1 MRKHVLF
8 FWFVLFVA
16 PAFGQNNIKKSAAV
30 TYTQGP
36 PTYTVL
42 LPSSSEIA
50 VDTTTGK
57 IYQFHRTTSTWLQ
70 LGQGIDVISGS
81 IPPAYTP
88 ARNQSIFAINAV
100 DSLYQYRS
108 GAWRH
113 LNAGGGLATT
123 NGHVFAGNGTPV
135 AQKDTAD
142 FINNDIQ
149 FSVSNASTRTQV
161 IGTIAAD
168 SVNSTHI
175 QAGAVGNSE
184 LASNAV
190 DSSKICAGCVSVTD
204 IGQHGATSGQVL
216 KWNGTQWAAAAD
228 NNTGTIVGPGSA
240 NQIAF
245 FSDTTTIS
253 SSSNMTYDG
262 SFVGFNV
269 PVNRTKRDRYDLSY
283 STAFP
288 TVADSG
294 HFILNLADFPSSGSA
309 SRSYGVNKY
318 LIRDSPI
325 IASTF
330 WGDDIRI
337 DQDASPLAYPDVYYS
352 SGFNYTSYTSG
363 AGTNSSYPAVGH
375 RIKYDLRSSSYDAQH
390 ELFAWQPAGHFATLK
405 LLAETAAAA
414 SGFLMQTD
422 GDIEMTV
429 GSSKDVGFLNS
440 GTGYIGNTTSEFTV
454 GINTSSPSQSLDVNG
469 TTRLRDHLFDQAN
482 SSGSTGQYM
491 TRGGSGPI
499 WATLSVD
506 STKIANGGISVT
518 DIGQH
523 GASSGQGLTWNGT
536 QWAPASV
543 TSDDIPLDHIP
554 IGTGTALTY
563 DYAIQAN
570 RTATDGQEA
579 KIRLSMK
586 DAGTSDHAIVID
598 SVLSTNTA
606 YVVDI
611 TNPST
616 SAGSGFFFPYRA
628 RYTGSAAVDL
638 YSVLSSSSTDSGA
651 DVFLSIGAASGG
663 GDPSIAWSS
672 GVTNNLVIAGIDNS
686 STGDLW
692 KVDYLTTGSNMDG
705 TYAIGVDNANR
716 VGIGGDPVTGKALT
730 VTGEARISDLTV
742 TSFTPVDIVAAESD
756 GDLGRLK
763 IGSNLSISNDTLH
776 ATASGTV
783 DGTGAAG
790 QVAYWSDSNTITGE
804 DSLFYNSSTNRL
816 GVNTN
821 VPDNKVTVK
830 TNTATDGIQIESD
843 GTAGQDP
850 GWVRFKATQT
860 GPLTQYGWMTLD
872 GDSPAEGQGYIFKL
886 QTTGY
891 SVHTPLSL
899 FKNQAIF
906 AASSAFTISNN
917 AAGRFIFSVPSA
929 YDHNFKNNVLV
940 TGSTFT
946 TADTTIR
953 LSVVGRTQTS
963 ASWGLRVWDG
973 NKQSVFQVRDDSRV
987 GITATTLDASLTI
1000 NGAGATS
1007 GTYGLM
1013 VTPSGGTTTTGTLIV
1028 RDDNRVGIRT
1038 NAPQA
1043 PLNVVGTGTGSG
1055 TTALLV
1061 EGSGGQDNLN
1071 VRDDGVNIGQGFAMA
1086 SSAPSIA
1093 FASAAGTG
1101 PVNDLCAGGAN
1112 GFVLFFTTGTSPG
1125 TNAAIFTA
1133 TLPKSYPNGVIA
1145 TWSCGD
1151 TDCLDEAPDIYI
1163 SGTGNNSVTL
1173 STRGTLT
1180 ASTAYVIYVTC
1191 FGY

>member
-1 MRKHVLF
+1 M
-8 FWFVLFVA
+8 LFVA
-16 PAFGQNNIKKSAAV
+16 PVFGQNNIKKTAAV

-88 ARNQSIFAINAV
+88 LRNQSLFAINAV
-100 DSLYQYRS
+100 DSLYHYRS

-113 LNAGGGLATT
+113 LNAGGGSATT
-123 NGHVFAGNGTPV
+123 NGHVLAGNGTPV

-142 FINNDIQ
+142 FIDNDIQ

-161 IGTIAAD
+161 SGTIAAD

-204 IGQHGATSGQVL
+204 IGQHGATSGQ
-216 KWNGTQWAAAAD
+216 G
-228 NNTGTIVGPGSA
+228 
-240 NQIAF
+240 
-245 FSDTTTIS
+245 
-253 SSSNMTYDG
+253 
-262 SFVGFNV
+262 
-269 PVNRTKRDRYDLSY
+269 LS
-283 STAFP
+283 
-288 TVADSG
+288 
-294 HFILNLADFPSSGSA
+294 
-309 SRSYGVNKY
+309 
-318 LIRDSPI
+318 
-325 IASTF
+325 
-330 WGDDIRI
+330 
-337 DQDASPLAYPDVYYS
+337 
-352 SGFNYTSYTSG
+352 
-363 AGTNSSYPAVGH
+363 
-375 RIKYDLRSSSYDAQH
+375 
-390 ELFAWQPAGHFATLK
+390 
-405 LLAETAAAA
+405 
-414 SGFLMQTD
+414 
-422 GDIEMTV
+422 
-429 GSSKDVGFLNS
+429 
-440 GTGYIGNTTSEFTV
+440 
-454 GINTSSPSQSLDVNG
+454 
-469 TTRLRDHLFDQAN
+469 
-482 SSGSTGQYM
+482 
-491 TRGGSGPI
+491 
-499 WATLSVD
+499 
-506 STKIANGGISVT
+506 
-518 DIGQH
+518 
-523 GASSGQGLTWNGT
+523 WNGT

-586 DAGTSDHAIVID
+586 DAGTTDHGIVID

-616 SAGSGFFFPYRA
+616 SAGSGFFLPYRA

-651 DVFLSIGAASGG
+651 DVFLSLGAASGG

-716 VGIGGDPVTGKALT
+716 VGIGGDPVTGKALK
-730 VTGEARISDLTV
+730 VTGEVNISDLTV

-763 IGSNLSISNDTLH
+763 IGTGLSISNDTLKVASTIVTGSGTAGQVTYWGPGGITGEAAFTYNDTTNTLGVGATTPVIITETGITTAAAYAVGGSSNALTLSSSGMINLSQTGSSNGIAVAPGYSTTLASGTKNWFNFAGGFTPSSGTGVVNHLTFLHTINQTGGANGITRSILIDPTLTAVSDYRALEIAANSANAKGVYQIGTSTTNNFAGQTRFGSTSAPARMLDVTGEVRISDLTTDPATGLVGTDADGDLSRLKIGSNLSISNDTLH
-776 ATASGTV
+776 STASGTV
-783 DGTGAAG
+783 DGTGAAW
-790 QVAYWSDSNTITGE
+790 QVAFWSDSNTITGE

-906 AASSAFTISNN
+906 SSTSQFYITNN

-929 YDHNFKNNVLV
+929 YDHNFQNNVLV

-973 NKQSVFQVRDDSRV
+973 NKQSVFQVRDDARV

-1013 VTPSGGTTTTGTLIV
+1013 VTPSGGTTTTGTLVV

-1038 NAPQA
+1038 NAPQT
-1043 PLNVVGTGTGSG
+1043 PLNVVGTGTTSG

-1101 PVNDLCAGGAN
+1101 PVNDLCSGGAN

-1173 STRGTLT
+1173 STRSTLT
-1180 ASTAYVIYVTC
+1180 ASTAYVVYVTC

>member
-1 MRKHVLF
+1 MRNYVLF

-16 PAFGQNNIKKSAAV
+16 PAFGQNNIKKSAAI

-88 ARNQSIFAINAV
+88 LRNQSIFAINAV

-113 LNAGGGLATT
+113 LNAGGGSATT

-149 FSVSNASTRTQV
+149 FSVSNSSTRTQV
-161 IGTIAAD
+161 SATIAAD

-184 LASNAV
+184 IAANAV
-190 DSSKICAGCVSVTD
+190 DSTKICAGCVSVTD
-204 IGQHGATSGQVL
+204 IGQHGAT
-216 KWNGTQWAAAAD
+216 
-228 NNTGTIVGPGSA
+228 
-240 NQIAF
+240 
-245 FSDTTTIS
+245 
-253 SSSNMTYDG
+253 
-262 SFVGFNV
+262 
-269 PVNRTKRDRYDLSY
+269 
-283 STAFP
+283 
-288 TVADSG
+288 
-294 HFILNLADFPSSGSA
+294 
-309 SRSYGVNKY
+309 
-318 LIRDSPI
+318 
-325 IASTF
+325 
-330 WGDDIRI
+330 
-337 DQDASPLAYPDVYYS
+337 
-352 SGFNYTSYTSG
+352 
-363 AGTNSSYPAVGH
+363 
-375 RIKYDLRSSSYDAQH
+375 
-390 ELFAWQPAGHFATLK
+390 
-405 LLAETAAAA
+405 
-414 SGFLMQTD
+414 
-422 GDIEMTV
+422 
-429 GSSKDVGFLNS
+429 
-440 GTGYIGNTTSEFTV
+440 
-454 GINTSSPSQSLDVNG
+454 
-469 TTRLRDHLFDQAN
+469 
-482 SSGSTGQYM
+482 
-491 TRGGSGPI
+491 
-499 WATLSVD
+499 
-506 STKIANGGISVT
+506 
-518 DIGQH
+518 
-523 GASSGQGLTWNGT
+523 SGQGLTWNGT

-586 DAGTSDHAIVID
+586 GAGITDHAIVID
-598 SVLSTNTA
+598 SVLSTNLA
-606 YVVDI
+606 YAVDI

-651 DVFLSIGAASGG
+651 DVFLSLGAASGG
-663 GDPSIAWSS
+663 GDPSVAWSS
-672 GVTNNLVIAGIDNS
+672 GVINNLVIAGIDNS

-716 VGIGGDPVTGKALT
+716 VGVGGDPVTGKALT

-790 QVAYWSDSNTITGE
+790 QVAFWSDSNTITGE
-804 DSLFYNSSTNRL
+804 NPLFYDAANNRL
-816 GVNTN
+816 GINQST
-821 VPDNKVTVK
+821 PTKSLSIVTA
-830 TNTATDGIQIESD
+830 NDTDGIILKSD
-843 GTAGQDP
+843 GTLDQDV
-850 GWVRFKATQT
+850 GGLQMEGTAT
-860 GPLTQYGWMTLD
+860 GPYVQRGSISLD
-872 GDSPAEGQGYIFKL
+872 VYSNGGSPSFEVGQAVVFNMS
-886 QTTGY
+886 TGAG
-891 SVHTPLSL
+891 SNFQPLSVYRNGMNL
-899 FKNQAIF
+899 SF
-906 AASSAFTISNN
+906 AGTYTMQGIGTGNRIRIESPGGLYSTA
-917 AAGRFIFSVPSA
+917 
-929 YDHNFKNNVLV
+929 NVLF
-940 TGSTFT
+940 SNASYT
-946 TADTTIR
+946 TNDARIR
-953 LSVVGRTQTS
+953 LSAIGLTQHDTTWS
-963 ASWGLRVWDG
+963 FRAYDG
-973 NKQSVFQVRDDSRV
+973 NKQSVFQVRDDARV

-1013 VTPSGGTTTTGTLIV
+1013 VTPSGGTTTTGTLVV

-1043 PLNVVGTGTGSG
+1043 PLNVVGTGTTSS

-1071 VRDDGVNIGQGFAMA
+1071 VRDDGVSMGQGFGMVA
-1086 SSAPSIA
+1086 SAPTIA
-1093 FASAAGTG
+1093 FGSVAGTG

-1125 TNAAIFTA
+1125 TNTAIFTA